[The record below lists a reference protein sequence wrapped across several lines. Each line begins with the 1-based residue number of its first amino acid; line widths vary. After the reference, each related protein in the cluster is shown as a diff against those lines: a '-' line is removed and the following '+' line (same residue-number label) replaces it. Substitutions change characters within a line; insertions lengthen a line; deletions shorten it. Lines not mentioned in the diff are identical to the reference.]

1 MIWNIFE
8 NWTES
13 SKYFCIFQITQ
24 LELRF
29 FKWLSDRF
37 DHLNFISRLMRLWF
51 VALSRGSPEPESGQ
65 IVGLCST
72 QLSVI
77 IELYSALFSL
87 RSNVDISLLEEPFM
101 PTLKNSS
108 HRRCSPEMN
117 PLRSPFLRS
126 FGEFLGIPLWSLR
139 ENTCLSV
146 GWWVGKEWEIR
157 LGVGN
162 RVTLTGFDG
171 WQTSR
176 PVDRSMDGCQ
186 DGQSLQKTKRQPD
199 TQTN

>member
-13 SKYFCIFQITQ
+13 SKYFCIFQTTQ

-157 LGVGN
+157 LGA
-162 RVTLTGFDG
+162 RT
-171 WQTSR
+171 
-176 PVDRSMDGCQ
+176 PVDGIVWQELWTTESKKLMG
-186 DGQSLQKTKRQPD
+186 
-199 TQTN
+199 